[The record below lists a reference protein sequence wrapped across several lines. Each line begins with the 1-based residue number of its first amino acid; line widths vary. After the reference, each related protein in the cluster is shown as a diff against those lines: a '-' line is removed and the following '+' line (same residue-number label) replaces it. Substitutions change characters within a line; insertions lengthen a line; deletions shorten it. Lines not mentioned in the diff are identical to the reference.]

1 MNKTLIGALVAAL
14 GIAVHSPAAW
24 ASSER
29 PGDKVVAPFKV
40 TDIRVEG
47 LQRTEAGTVF
57 SYLPVRVG
65 DTFSE
70 EKAAAAIKALFAT
83 GFFKDVR
90 IEHENGVLVVF
101 VQERQA
107 IAAIEFE
114 GVKEFDKEQ
123 LKKGLKEIGLAESRI
138 FDRALLDKAEQELK
152 RQYLA
157 RGLYGVK
164 VTTTVTPLER
174 NRASINFSV
183 EEGEVARI
191 RKINIVGNQAFS
203 EKELLAEINLRT
215 PGWFTWYS
223 KSDQYSKQKL
233 SADLESLRS
242 FYQNRGYLDFNI
254 ESTQVQITPD
264 KQDIYITISLLEGEK
279 YTVSSVK
286 LAGEM
291 LVPED
296 ELRKLVKIFPGEMFS
311 RDRLNETTKA
321 ISDRLGNE
329 GYAFANV
336 NAAPEVNKDK
346 REVAFTI
353 YLDPGRR
360 VYVRRIN
367 ISGNTS
373 TRDEVIRREV
383 RQMESAWYDAERI
396 AKSRTRIDRLN
407 FFEEVGVDSAPVAG
421 TTDQVDVNFNV
432 KEKPTGNLQL
442 GAGFSSSEKLVLS
455 TAISK
460 SNLFGTG
467 KALSAQVNTGKINKT
482 YSLSFTDP
490 YATADG
496 VSQGF
501 DLYKRNVD
509 PTSLSVGNYS
519 TSSVGGGLRWGL
531 PISEDD
537 YVSFGLAVDRTTITV
552 DPELSPQS
560 YIDFVNQY
568 GSTTRTLMATL
579 GWAKDG
585 RDSVIYPTKGTY
597 QRAYGEVGLP
607 GGNLR
612 YYRATYQH
620 QRFFPL
626 SRSLTLMLNG
636 EVGLADGLNGQELP
650 FFKNFYVGGIGSL
663 RGFEQSSLGPRDART
678 DGALGGNRKFNG
690 SAELLFPFPGSGKDK
705 SLRLSTFLDVGQV
718 WQTGEPV
725 RFGDLRSSLGVAL
738 AWSSPIG
745 PLKFSLAQPL
755 KKEPEDRLQRFQFQ
769 LGTIF

>member
-1 MNKTLIGALVAAL
+1 MKKKTIGVLIASLCFGMH
-14 GIAVHSPAAW
+14 GGAAW
-24 ASSER
+24 AAGGSEF
-29 PGDKVVAPFKV
+29 APFTVK
-40 TDIRVEG
+40 DIRVEG
-47 LQRTEAGTVF
+47 AQRTEPGTVF

-70 EKAAAAIKALFAT
+70 DKAAAAIKALFAT

-90 IEHENGVLVVF
+90 IEHENGVLVVLLE
-101 VQERQA
+101 ERQA
-107 IAAIEFE
+107 IASIEFE

-123 LKKGLKEIGLAESRI
+123 LRRGLKEIGLGESRI

-152 RQYLA
+152 RQYLS

-164 VTTTVTPLER
+164 ITTTVTPLER
-174 NRASINFSV
+174 NRAAISFQV

-203 EKELLAEINLRT
+203 EQDLLNEITLRS
-215 PGWFTWYS
+215 PGLFTWYS
-223 KSDQYSKQKL
+223 KNDQYSKQKL
-233 SADLESLRS
+233 AADLESLRA

-264 KQDIYITISLLEGEK
+264 KQDIYITISILEGEK

-296 ELRKLVKIFPGEMFS
+296 ELRKMVKIKPGEVFS
-311 RDRLNETTKA
+311 RDRLTETTKL

-336 NAAPEVNKDK
+336 NAAPEVDK
-346 REVAFTI
+346 EKRLVAFTI

-360 VYVRRIN
+360 VYVRNIN
-367 ISGNTS
+367 IAGNSS

-383 RQMESAWYDAERI
+383 RQMEAAWYDAQAI
-396 AKSRTRIDRLN
+396 AKSRTRIDRLGY
-407 FFEEVGVDSAPVAG
+407 FEEVSVDSAPVTG
-421 TTDQVDVNFNV
+421 TTDQVDVNFKV
-432 KEKPTGNLQL
+432 KEKATGNIQL

-460 SNLFGTG
+460 SNIFGTG
-467 KALSAQVNTGKINKT
+467 KALSAQVNTGKINQT

-490 YATADG
+490 YFTTDG

-501 DLYKRNVD
+501 DIYKRNVD

-537 YVSFGLAVDRTTITV
+537 YVSFGLSIDRTQITV
-552 DPELSPQS
+552 DRELSPQA
-560 YIDFVNQY
+560 YIDFVDKV
-568 GSTTRTLMATL
+568 GDTTRTVLATL

-597 QRAYGEVGLP
+597 QRAYGELALP
-607 GGNLR
+607 GGNLH
-612 YYRATYQH
+612 YYRLTYQH
-620 QRFFPL
+620 QRFFAL

-636 EVGLADGLNGQELP
+636 EAGYADGIGSSELP

-663 RGFEQSSLGPRDART
+663 RGFEQSSLGPRDTRT
-678 DGALGGNRKFNG
+678 DGALGGNRKLNG
-690 SAELLFPFPGSGKDK
+690 SVELLFPFPGSGADK
-705 SLRLSTFLDVGQV
+705 SVRLSTFIDMGQV
-718 WQTGEPV
+718 WQLGEKLKLT
-725 RFGDLRSSLGVAL
+725 DLRSSAGVAL

-745 PLKFSLAQPL
+745 PLKFSFAQPL